1 MLREKNRSSVVK
13 PSILILSTILLN
25 SVVAM
30 AYGFFQ
36 NNLQITYLGLSITIA
51 TSFTILIQTIL
62 PQNDLKRVKK
72 S

>member
-1 MLREKNRSSVVK
+1 MLREKNRSLVVK
-13 PSILILSTILLN
+13 QSILILSTILL
-25 SVVAM
+25 SGVMAM

-51 TSFTILIQTIL
+51 ISFTILIQTIL